1 MLKNLTKRINQ
12 DENALHEREI
22 FVECSHG
29 ATLHSAIEKF
39 SFITDD
45 NVNTDDLKAKLASVK
60 LSDEITVEEN
70 IENILTAAR
79 SEGIIT
85 ESVVS
90 TSKSISM
97 TKDDYNDLTEA
108 IAIVKKSTSS
118 DEEKKEAK
126 KKIKSFLLTCAREL
140 RKCNDDRPADA
151 LVTAAINRL
160 CSAYDCKKDYDVD
173 KLSKKEILILK
184 LNALAKVIK

>member
-29 ATLHSAIEKF
+29 ATLHSVTEKF

-70 IENILTAAR
+70 IENILTD
-79 SEGIIT
+79 IIF
-85 ESVVS
+85 
-90 TSKSISM
+90 K
-97 TKDDYNDLTEA
+97 
-108 IAIVKKSTSS
+108 
-118 DEEKKEAK
+118 
-126 KKIKSFLLTCAREL
+126 
-140 RKCNDDRPADA
+140 
-151 LVTAAINRL
+151 
-160 CSAYDCKKDYDVD
+160 
-173 KLSKKEILILK
+173 
-184 LNALAKVIK
+184 